1 MLALLKDRGAAGV
14 NVEVL
19 DDREIGGLRA
29 HGKMMLI
36 DDNVAVLGSLSL
48 SPPSLD
54 NRREVAVIVRQ
65 PEVVGRLAK
74 FFEERKGER
83 E

>member
-1 MLALLKDRGAAGV
+1 
-14 NVEVL
+14 
-19 DDREIGGLRA
+19 
-29 HGKMMLI
+29 MMLI

-65 PEVVGRLAK
+65 PEVVSRLSK
-74 FFEERKGER
+74 FFDKRKGQR